1 MRRRVRRFLNAKN
14 GIASRAPPLQPERR
28 VCDSKTNLAHMAST
42 CFRAFFVFRRVFAIQ
57 FVVGFSPPPPPLW
70 LKLLIGILLHQVSA
84 AIMGDHDA
92 KRSKRCGDGVNLCK
106 ACKSDPSSLQPPT
119 ADVVTERN
127 PSLHTPLHC
136 CAIMD
141 RLDAACVRH
150 VLEFCC
156 VSPRALHNGIACCS
170 RRLNI
175 CWRNHHRRI
184 VLIFTA
190 VVIEALDRLEPMI
203 GVAVGNLEDIL

>member
-1 MRRRVRRFLNAKN
+1 
-14 GIASRAPPLQPERR
+14 
-28 VCDSKTNLAHMAST
+28 
-42 CFRAFFVFRRVFAIQ
+42 
-57 FVVGFSPPPPPLW
+57 
-70 LKLLIGILLHQVSA
+70 
-84 AIMGDHDA
+84 MGDQDA
-92 KRSKRCGDGVNLCK
+92 KRSKPVGDGGNLWK
-106 ACKSDPSSLQPPT
+106 ACKSDPNSLLAPN

-127 PSLHTPLHC
+127 PSLHTPMHC
-136 CAIMD
+136 CASMDRLDAVCVRQVLEFCFVSPSRLHNGIACCSRRLNIYCNLWKACKSDPSSLQPPNADVVTERNPSLYTPMHCCASMD

-150 VLEFCC
+150 VLEFCFT
-156 VSPRALHNGIACCS
+156 SPSALHNGIACCS

>member
-1 MRRRVRRFLNAKN
+1 M
-14 GIASRAPPLQPERR
+14 ASR
-28 VCDSKTNLAHMAST
+28 C
-42 CFRAFFVFRRVFAIQ
+42 CRAFFVFRWVFAFQ
-57 FVVGFSPPPPPLW
+57 FVVGFPPPPPPLW
-70 LKLLIGILLHQVSA
+70 LKLLIGILLHRVSS
-84 AIMGDHDA
+84 AIMGDQDA
-92 KRSKRCGDGVNLCK
+92 KRSKRSWSFKAFKEGKLSVQSGDGGNLWK
-106 ACKSDPSSLQPPT
+106 ACKSDPSSLQPPN

-127 PSLHTPLHC
+127 PSLHTPFHC
-136 CAIMD
+136 CAFMD

-190 VVIEALDRLEPMI
+190 VIFEALDRLEPMI